1 MVRRGRAAERE
12 RLEMERD
19 EGVKWQSAHLVS
31 SIMQWAF
38 KRQFVAYWAL
48 LTEIKPDTLDAV
60 RGEWK
65 GDSGRRR
72 MRRRGGGGGQGE
84 ITFQWL
90 HWTSATK
97 YHQVQPHECM
107 RSSIS
112 EVELYSNIRPNW
124 YVKRTFRDGRQR
136 IKSPFCVRTNPLL
149 IIQGQNSETKFFFF
163 FGETLCHCKF
173 YGYSSLSHHHFNYC

>member
-1 MVRRGRAAERE
+1 MVRRGRVAERE

-72 MRRRGGGGGQGE
+72 MRRRRGGGGWQGE

-90 HWTSATK
+90 HWASATK
-97 YHQVQPHECM
+97 YHQVQPHERV

-124 YVKRTFRDGRQR
+124 YVKWTFRDFKWAAK
-136 IKSPFCVRTNPLL
+136 IKVTFLCQNTSSVSEFWPW
-149 IIQGQNSETKFFFF
+149 IISKVLF
-163 FGETLCHCKF
+163 LCWWDVM
-173 YGYSSLSHHHFNYC
+173 SL